1 MTATVIHVGSKA
13 PKFQYFADFLDGFS
27 AVVHRVSI
35 AIEETAQGPVL
46 VILAPE
52 QPARRWPLADIRA
65 VPDQAAQYTLVLAL
79 SGDAVSRLQV
89 RDEAPRNILKFR
101 CPNLRKRPRVANRGR
116 LLGWSFGAV
125 ASVALIIFVLVPV
138 MADQL
143 AEYLPPEGERALGDT
158 TFEQIRT
165 ALGNEDFVPVRICE
179 NRRGAAALAGM
190 TARLEAQTELPYPLA
205 VHVLDHDLVNAFAL
219 PGGRVVLFRGLIDAA
234 ESPDEVAAVLAHEIG
249 HVANRDP
256 ARGALRSAGS
266 IGVLGLILGDFAG
279 GAVVLFLVERLI
291 DANYSRAA
299 EAAADQFAFELL
311 VGAAIRPSALAT
323 FFERLKEEQGESE
336 GILAHFESHPELGD
350 RIAAARSGNTGST
363 TFNRPSLDDRAWAR
377 LRGICD

>member
-1 MTATVIHVGSKA
+1 MTATVIHVGGQA
-13 PKFQYFADFLDGFS
+13 PEFRAFADFLDGQS
-27 AVVHRVSI
+27 AVVRRAALSMD
-35 AIEETAQGPVL
+35 ETATAQCL
-46 VILAPE
+46 LLSLPE
-52 QPARRWPLADIRA
+52 QPDLRWPLPDIRR
-65 VPDQAAQYTLVLAL
+65 VPDQAGRDTMVLAHRD
-79 SGDAVSRLQV
+79 DAVRRLVV
-89 RDEAPRNILKFR
+89 RDDATRKILTAR
-101 CPNLRKRPRVANRGR
+101 CPNLKRRARAANRSR

-143 AEYLPPEGERALGDT
+143 AEFLPPEGERALGDA
-158 TFEQIRT
+158 TFEQIRA
-165 ALGNEDFVPVRICE
+165 ALGNEDFVPVAICE
-179 NRRGAAALAGM
+179 RRRGVAALVRM
-190 TARLEAQTELPYPLA
+190 TARLEAQTDLPYPLA
-205 VHVLDHDLVNAFAL
+205 VNVLDHDLVNAFAL

-266 IGVLGLILGDFAG
+266 IGVLGLLLGDFAG

-291 DANYSRAA
+291 DANYSRDA

-311 VGAAIRPSALAT
+311 VEAGVQPSALAT
-323 FFERLKEEQGESE
+323 FFERLQQEQGESV

-350 RIAAARSGNTGST
+350 RIAAARSGNTGPAASE
-363 TFNRPSLDDRAWAR
+363 RASLDDRDWLN
-377 LRGICD
+377 LRRICN